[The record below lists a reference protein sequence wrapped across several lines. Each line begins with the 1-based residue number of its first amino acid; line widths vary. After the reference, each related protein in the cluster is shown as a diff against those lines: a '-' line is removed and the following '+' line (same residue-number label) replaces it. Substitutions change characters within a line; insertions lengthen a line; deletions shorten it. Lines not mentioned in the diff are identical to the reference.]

1 MSGQN
6 LPMPTP
12 PRPRARAPLGARARR
27 LRGLAPLTLAFALP
41 VSACGPSR
49 EPALE
54 PGGVLYDSAL
64 RASEASRA
72 SAIAAL
78 GAHDRRDPSVEAAG
92 FCRVF
97 VPGLGEVD
105 ADSDRF
111 RRLQKGEAVEGERG
125 TFAPTPALSAQL
137 AETAR
142 FLPPEG
148 GSRGYLDY
156 VAGAGQDLEV
166 EPVLWLSKAP
176 PLPLSSG
183 CYARGRRDY
192 AAHVTAVVSRAQ
204 AALHAA
210 GRCQRSP
217 GECVM
222 RPEARARAERALA
235 RLTAA
240 HKGSCAVAAKTSAPM
255 RSNED
260 DAQYQRRVAE
270 DARARRSEE
279 LWLGTGAP
287 TEDDLDELSRTETW
301 RSEELGLACAIGHL
315 RTVLAAAA
323 LLERRA
329 EKARAEEAAAEGAR
343 ERREHEAALARRFQ
357 PIERECA
364 AGWLASTPKCAELPN
379 LSEAERAACQA
390 RCADATTK
398 ARGDLLAQAM
408 RDCLDDFVS
417 RGPSAS
423 CKGAAPAGAPSVAGE
438 LAECTR
444 SCRKSGPEAKAA
456 RAREAAEQRRAA
468 HDAAGR
474 AECTNGCVRTA
485 HASCDGKPTPFERNL
500 CISASLKPCCRRC
513 GSSIA
518 EANFSMCN

>member
-1 MSGQN
+1 
-6 LPMPTP
+6 MPPTH
-12 PRPRARAPLGARARR
+12 R
-27 LRGLAPLTLAFALP
+27 LRGLAPLTLAFALA

-54 PGGVLYDSAL
+54 PGGVLYDAAL

-72 SAIAAL
+72 SAIAGL
-78 GAHDRRDPSVEAAG
+78 GAHDRRDASAGAAG
-92 FCRVF
+92 SCSVF

-105 ADSDRF
+105 ADSHRL
-111 RRLQKGEAVEGERG
+111 RRLEKGEAVEGERG

-148 GSRGYLDY
+148 GTRGYLDY
-156 VAGAGQDLEV
+156 VAGSGQDLEI
-166 EPVLWLSKAP
+166 EPALWLSKAP
-176 PLPLSSG
+176 PLPLSHG

-192 AAHVTAVVSRAQ
+192 AAHVTAAVSRAQ

-217 GECVM
+217 SECVV
-222 RPEARARAERALA
+222 RPEERARAERALA
-235 RLTAA
+235 RLTTA
-240 HKGSCAVAAKTSAPM
+240 HKGSCAIAARTPPAPM

-260 DAQYQRRVAE
+260 DAQYQRRMAE

-279 LWLGTGAP
+279 LWLGNVAP
-287 TEDDLDELSRTETW
+287 TEDDLDELARTETW
-301 RSEELGLACAIGHL
+301 RSEELGVMCAIGHL
-315 RTVLAAAA
+315 RTVVAAAA

-329 EKARAEEAAAEGAR
+329 EKARADEAAAEGAR

-364 AGWLASTPKCAELPN
+364 AGWLASTSKCAELPN
-379 LSEAERAACQA
+379 LSEAERATCQA

-398 ARGDLLAQAM
+398 ARADLLAQAM

-417 RGPSAS
+417 RGPSAA
-423 CKGAAPAGAPSVAGE
+423 CKGTAPAGAPSVAGE

-468 HDAAGR
+468 HDA
-474 AECTNGCVRTA
+474 
-485 HASCDGKPTPFERNL
+485 
-500 CISASLKPCCRRC
+500 
-513 GSSIA
+513 
-518 EANFSMCN
+518 